1 MLCAQ
6 EQKTRTNIKSTLR
19 LYIRHGLMKQTIL
32 QTRATIHRRHRP
44 GSNKSEITSMYKVKV
59 QLETE
64 TVALL
69 RTQNVQHSVHPLT
82 IEDVFAARVSIVSFS
97 RENKRGLS

>member
-1 MLCAQ
+1 
-6 EQKTRTNIKSTLR
+6 
-19 LYIRHGLMKQTIL
+19 MKQIIL
-32 QTRATIHRRHRP
+32 QTRATIHRRHSP

-64 TVALL
+64 MVALL
-69 RTQNVQHSVHPLT
+69 RTQNVQHSVHPLM

-97 RENKRGLS
+97 RENEKGLSKSHV